1 MGSCK
6 LSPCCEPTT
15 DERSAGNLHATFCG
29 SRDGRP
35 PRPPSACVKKT
46 RNRHAVRKMKE
57 GPSESLCRER
67 LQTAISCFS
76 QKLRWR
82 TLWLKGV
89 TMITSCMDERDE
101 CKRTSEN
108 ASKSNSNDIKTG
120 MSRLFREQ
128 HGRGPTYWPC
138 DVRCIGGVTLIRAF
152 VRNLR
157 TWSVMLR
164 EKAQAEA
171 PRG

>member
-1 MGSCK
+1 M
-6 LSPCCEPTT
+6 
-15 DERSAGNLHATFCG
+15 
-29 SRDGRP
+29 
-35 PRPPSACVKKT
+35 PRAYSACVKKT
-46 RNRHAVRKMKE
+46 RNRYAVRKMKE
-57 GPSESLCRER
+57 GPSESLCREG

-82 TLWLKGV
+82 TLCLKSV

-101 CKRTSEN
+101 CKRTSERIEIELKRHQN
-108 ASKSNSNDIKTG
+108 RDVPLVPGAAWK
-120 MSRLFREQ
+120 
-128 HGRGPTYWPC
+128 GPTYWPC
-138 DVRCIGGVTLIRAF
+138 DVRCIGGVPLIRAF

-171 PRG
+171 PRGRQYRCAEQGRTAP